1 MPSRDA
7 THPAPSSPLA
17 SPLAL
22 FLFAVVP
29 SRCAGCGGARRDT
42 GGGGFCADCWAALP
56 RFAPE
61 TTCPRCALPTGGG
74 TCRGCENAPPP
85 VAGAVALGP
94 YEGTLKHLVHALKF
108 EGHDILAAPAA
119 ARLAVEVRRSGLDG
133 VDAVVPIPSTRR
145 RNRER
150 GYDPA
155 ALLGEELARRLALR
169 LLPALVRVKETP
181 PQSALTAAARRAN
194 VAGAFRA
201 RPSAAGRSLLVV
213 DDVLTTGATA
223 FAAAEALRAAGARH
237 VALAVLARTP
247 EPVRDA

>member
-1 MPSRDA
+1 VPARVA
-7 THPAPSSPLA
+7 THPAPFSPLA
-17 SPLAL
+17 SPLA
-22 FLFAVVP
+22 FLLRAVVP
-29 SRCAGCGGARRDT
+29 SRCAGCGGKRRDL
-42 GGGGFCADCWAALP
+42 GGGGLCADCWEALP
-56 RFAPE
+56 CFAPE

-94 YEGTLKHLVHALKF
+94 YDGALKRLVHALKF

-119 ARLAVEVRRSGLDG
+119 ARLAPEVRRRGLHG

-169 LLPALVRVKETP
+169 LFPALVRAKETP
-181 PQSALTAAARRAN
+181 PQSTLTAAARRAN

-201 RPSAAGRSLLVV
+201 RAAAEGRSLLLV

-223 FAAAEALRAAGARH
+223 FTAAETLRAAGARH
-237 VALAVLARTP
+237 VFLAVLARTP
-247 EPVRDA
+247 ERDS